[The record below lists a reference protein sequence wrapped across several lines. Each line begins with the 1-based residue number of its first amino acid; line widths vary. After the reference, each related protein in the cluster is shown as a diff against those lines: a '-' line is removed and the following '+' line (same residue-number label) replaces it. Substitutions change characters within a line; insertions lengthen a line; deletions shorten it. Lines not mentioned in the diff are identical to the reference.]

1 MVLNSITRN
10 IAFLYFYLKL
20 YTMKKLIFGLSLMV
34 LSLTA
39 CSDDDN
45 EMNDVTH
52 APIAEAI
59 LGKWYP
65 AGYSVN
71 GGTIIPYPGDD
82 CDEFGDYQEFLSTG
96 ILNFVGY
103 NADCVV
109 DETNSDPY
117 TINGNTLIVDGTSQ
131 FNIQSLTSQQLVLQR
146 NVNTPEGMENTVTY
160 FSRTRQ

>member
-1 MVLNSITRN
+1 MINIITHN

-20 YTMKKLIFGLSLMV
+20 YLMKKLILGLSVAMF
-34 LSLTA
+34 SLAA

-71 GGTIIPYPGDD
+71 DSGIIPYPGDD
-82 CDEFGDYQEFLSTG
+82 CENFGDYQEFLSTG

-103 NADCVV
+103 GADCEVN
-109 DETNSDPY
+109 ETNSDPY
-117 TINGNTLIVDGTSQ
+117 TIDGNTLIVDGTNQ

-146 NVNTPEGMENTVTY
+146 NVNTPDGMENTVTY